1 MKRII
6 KSGFIFML
14 IFACFCM
21 TGYTANNDYSLTYDG
36 GDADIIISGTA
47 KESMGNRQV
56 TLQIIKE
63 GRSIDE
69 LYPLTSLSADEVIL
83 YTKQLMTNEKGEF
96 SFSFKIDERGEHAVR
111 ISDNGELL
119 VGKTSFYRSTQLEL
133 DDALSQINAAV
144 NNPSGI
150 DTVINGNSAQAPNVV
165 LHKILQIDMT
175 KYAAYKTDSAFLANL
190 SARTYSSIE
199 DFRSQYAF
207 SAFLVELSRASSADD
222 VKTLLEGNTGKQI
235 TFTGKN
241 AGVVFAEY
249 QDADK
254 DSVYGKMIGKHYAKE
269 SDVKDALYEAVI
281 VKEIADKTTY
291 QAKFAAMELNNDVLQ
306 LNIAGCTSL
315 GTYVEQFKEELGG
328 ADLSDITKI
337 KNSFSTLYNKYFLL
351 NQQGGDDDDDNGGG
365 GGGGGNRYMNVDNNL
380 IIDDENKPAA
390 SFTDLSSVEWARE
403 AIESLAEKGIIQ
415 GKATSVF
422 APNDSITRTEFVKIL
437 MGAFEMVDEGAQAA
451 FSDVSKSHWG
461 YKYVATAVSK
471 GIVNGIGDGNFGV
484 NSQITRQDIVTLC
497 YRLAES
503 MEVKFP
509 VVTESEFVDSE
520 AIADYAKT
528 AAKQMKAAGIV
539 NGKGDNMFAPS
550 SFATRAEAAKII
562 YELINFCQK

>member
-6 KSGFIFML
+6 KSGFICML

-21 TGYTANNDYSLTYDG
+21 TGYAANNDYSLTYGG

-63 GRSIDE
+63 GKSIAD
-69 LYPLTSLSADEVIL
+69 LYPPSSLSAEEVIL
-83 YTKQLMTNEKGEF
+83 YTKQLMTDEKGMF
-96 SFSFKIDERGEHAVR
+96 AFSFKVDVQGKHTVR

-119 VGKTSFYRSTQLEL
+119 VGQTSFYRSTQEEL
-133 DDALSQINAAV
+133 NDALAQLNTAV
-144 NNPSGI
+144 GNPSGI
-150 DTVINGNSAQAPNVV
+150 DAVINGESTVAPNAR
-165 LHKILQIDMT
+165 LSEILQLDMA
-175 KYAAYKTDSAFLANL
+175 KYSSYKTDTAFLTNL
-190 SARTYSSIE
+190 SARTYSSVE
-199 DFRSQYAF
+199 DFRNQYAL
-207 SAFLVELSRASSADD
+207 SAFYVELSRASSADD
-222 VKTLLEGNTGKQI
+222 VKKLLEGNTGKQI

-254 DSVYGKMIGKHYAKE
+254 VSVYSKMTGKHYAGE

-291 QAKFAAMELNNDVLQ
+291 QAKFAAMELNNDVLL
-306 LNIAGCTSL
+306 LNIAGCSSL
-315 GTYVEQFKEELGG
+315 GTYVEQFKDELGK
-328 ADLSDITKI
+328 ADLSDIAKI
-337 KNSFSTLYNKYFLL
+337 KSSFSTLYNKYLLL
-351 NQQGGDDDDDNGGG
+351 NQQGGDDDGGGNGG
-365 GGGGGNRYMNVDNNL
+365 GGGGGNRYANVDNEL
-380 IIDDENKPAA
+380 IIDNENKPAA

-403 AIESLAEKGIIQ
+403 AIESLAEKGVIQ
-415 GKATSVF
+415 GKATSIF

-437 MGAFEMVDEGAQAA
+437 MGAFEMVDESAQAA

-471 GIVNGIGDGNFGV
+471 GIVNGIGDGSFGV

-509 VVTESEFVDSE
+509 ADTESEFADSE
-520 AIADYAKT
+520 AIADYAKM

-562 YELINFCQK
+562 YELINFCRK